1 MKYPLWKPILIL
13 LVLAGCAALM
23 LLKDGNPRTLDLKAG
38 IDLAGGTTLVY
49 DVLVPEGKDAQA
61 VISDTIAIQKER
73 VDPSGVKNLV
83 WRPEIGDRIS
93 ITMAQAGPNVKAAE
107 EAYEAELE
115 KLLANTLD
123 GADLDAAIGI
133 EDAAERETEFA
144 KLAGGDAELVEQ
156 MKQLAVLAAERA
168 SLVAPYNEANGA
180 WRDVLAVVEDNPLA
194 SEEQKQAEQEAF
206 KKLNESAVALRDA
219 RDAYADARADVL
231 ANAIDPAEI
240 DRILALSNEI
250 RRGQD
255 ASPRQE
261 ALESFKA
268 SRPNLAAQIDATA
281 AAWAAFEAVKGPLD
295 DPEDLKR
302 LLRGAGVLE
311 FRISAA
317 PAGGGVPA
325 QPLDVSTYA
334 QRLAEKGPRSG
345 LTEDW
350 RWFKV
355 QSLEKFFEERDR
367 REELIAN
374 PDLAEPLFAQR
385 GLVARAYGGDFYV
398 LLSNTPGTSMTG
410 DDEWSLTSTSRL
422 SDELG
427 RPAVGF
433 SLDSRGASLMGQL
446 TGGNVGRQMAIVL
459 DGELMSAPTLQAQL
473 STGGTITG
481 EFSAAEFQY
490 LLNTLGAGSLEGQLS
505 YDPISQKTTGPSLGQ
520 DNLNKGLRA
529 CLTALIVVGVFMAF
543 YYLFSGLVADFAL
556 VANMVIIL
564 GLMSMIEATFTLPGI
579 AGLVLTIGMAVDAN
593 VLIFERIREEL
604 AAKADLP
611 TAVRLG
617 FDKALSTILDANITT
632 LITCIVLGYTA
643 TAEVKGF
650 AVVLGVG
657 ILATLFTALF
667 STRVIVDLYLV
678 LTKAKSLSMLPTI
691 VPALAKLLSPNVNW
705 IGLRKLFLPVSVVL
719 IIAGLTVAFYRGED
733 LLDIEFRSGTEVTF
747 TLAEGATPDDLGTTL
762 PIAEV
767 RERLEAFGTTPA
779 AAEITGRVQ
788 EQIDQTVAENAERD
802 DDKQLDLPVLPDWS
816 LLETA
821 QVVTVGE
828 EAPNGDATGFS
839 VATLIENSAA
849 VSDAIKVMFRD
860 ELDVTE
866 TIDFRGVDL
875 SVDQAKGIVEP
886 VLGGSLYDSL
896 GRQFTERLP
905 EGNTQAFVG
914 GVSILLEDLTPA
926 VSVED
931 VTERIR
937 RMRRQPA
944 YELLGSRPFQ
954 VFGLER
960 AGSDARGDAAFSTL
974 AVVVKDNET
983 NYAEDR
989 SQFSET
995 LGLAATEWSL
1005 VKDALQRDT
1014 SLASV
1019 SNFSSQVSGTMKQQA
1034 VVAMVLS
1041 LLAVVGYIWLRFG
1054 SLRYGLAA
1062 IAALVHDVS
1071 ITMGILA
1078 ICGYL
1083 SVIPGFDALLL
1094 DDFKINLALVA
1105 ALLTIVGYSLNDTI
1119 VVFDRIRENR
1129 GRLPRA
1135 TPAIINDS
1143 INQTVSR
1150 TVLTS
1155 GTTLIAVL
1163 TLYVLGGPGVHGF
1176 AFAMLVGVLVGTYS
1190 SVAIAAPILLIGDK
1204 SGGAGSDVAVPEKS
1218 PAPSGS
1224 AAAIPSAA
1232 ATTS

>member
-1 MKYPLWKPILIL
+1 MNYPIWKPILIL
-13 LVLAGCAALM
+13 VVLVGCGALL
-23 LLKDGNPRTLDLKAG
+23 LLKDGDPKTIDLKPG

-49 DVLVPEGKDAQA
+49 DVLVPKGKDAES
-61 VISDTIAIQKER
+61 VINDTIAIQKDR
-73 VDPSGVKNLV
+73 VDPTGVKNLI
-83 WRPEIGDRIS
+83 WRPEVGNRIS
-93 ITMAQAGPNVKAAE
+93 ITMAQASPIVKTTQQ
-107 EAYEAELE
+107 AYVDQLE
-115 KLLANTLD
+115 KLLDNTLD
-123 GADLDAAIGI
+123 GAGLDSAVLNPDA
-133 EDAAERETEFA
+133 EDRQREFET
-144 KLAGGDAELVEQ
+144 LADSNAELVEK
-156 MKQLAVLAAERA
+156 MNQLSELAAKRDA
-168 SLVAPYNEANGA
+168 LRAPYESANAA
-180 WRDVLAVVEDNPLA
+180 WRAAQEKAGPMPT
-194 SEEQKQAEQEAF
+194 EGQQAELDTLFIE
-206 KKLNESAVALRDA
+206 LNERTAAFSEA
-219 RDAYADARADVL
+219 RDAYNAGRSDVL
-231 ANAIDPAEI
+231 ANAIDPAEVN
-240 DRILALSNEI
+240 RILALSSETRKN
-250 RRGQD
+250 QD
-255 ASPRQE
+255 LSPRDE
-261 ALESFKA
+261 ALQSFKD
-268 SRPNLAAQIDATA
+268 SRPGLADQIDATA
-281 AAWAAFEAVKGPLD
+281 AAWAAYEKVKGPLD

-311 FRISAA
+311 FRIAA
-317 PAGGGVPA
+317 SPGGGGVPA

-334 QRLAEKGPRSG
+334 QRLDEKGPRAG

-355 QSLEKFFEERDR
+355 QSLEKFFEKSDD
-367 REELIAN
+367 REELISN
-374 PDLAEPLFAQR
+374 PELAAQR
-385 GLVARAYGGDFYV
+385 FMRFSLVARAYGGDFYI

-410 DDEWSLTSTSRL
+410 NDDWTLTSTSRL

-427 RPAVGF
+427 RPSVGF
-433 SLDSRGASLMGQL
+433 SLDTKGAALMGQL

-473 STGGTITG
+473 TSGGTITG
-481 EFSAAEFQY
+481 EFSTAEYQY

-520 DNLNKGLRA
+520 DNLEKGLIA
-529 CLTALIVVGVFMAF
+529 CITALIVVGIFMAL
-543 YYLFSGLVADFAL
+543 YYLFAGLVADFAL

-564 GLMSMIEATFTLPGI
+564 GIMSMIEATFTLPGI

-604 AAKADLP
+604 EAKADLP

-617 FDKALSTILDANITT
+617 FSKALSTILDANITT
-632 LITCIVLGYTA
+632 LITCVVLGYTA

-667 STRVIVDLYLV
+667 STRVIVDMYLI
-678 LTKAKSLSMLPTI
+678 LFKAKTLPMLPTI
-691 VPALAKLLSPNVNW
+691 IPGLRKLLSPNVNW
-705 IGLRKLFLPVSVVL
+705 IGMRKLFLPVSVIL
-719 IIAGLTVAFYRGED
+719 IVAGITMSFYRGED

-747 TLAEGATPDDLGTTL
+747 TLAPGTTL
-762 PIAEV
+762 PIDEV
-767 RERLEAFGTTPA
+767 RDRLVAFGEKPE
-779 AAEITGRVQ
+779 AAEIEARVKD
-788 EQIDQTVAENAERD
+788 QIKRIADQNADRD
-802 DDKQLDLPVLPDWS
+802 ADQKLDLPTEADWS
-816 LLETA
+816 LLGTA
-821 QVVTVGE
+821 QVVTVGN
-828 EAPNGDATGFS
+828 EADNGQATGFS
-839 VATLIENSAA
+839 VATLIENSSA
-849 VSDAIKVMFRD
+849 VSDAIKTIFRD

-866 TIDFRGVDL
+866 TVDFDGLDMTVG
-875 SVDQAKGIVEP
+875 QAKGIVEP
-886 VLGGSLYDSL
+886 VMAGSLYESL
-896 GRQFTERLP
+896 GKQFTERSP
-905 EGNTQAFVG
+905 DVQSFVG
-914 GVSILLEDLTPA
+914 GVSIVLENLSPA

-931 VTERIR
+931 VTERIS

-944 YELLGSRPFQ
+944 YELLGSRPFA
-954 VFGLER
+954 VYGLER
-960 AGSDARGDAAFSTL
+960 AGSDKHGDASYSTL
-974 AVVVKDNET
+974 AVVIKDNET

-989 SQFSET
+989 SQFTEA

-1034 VVAMVLS
+1034 IVAMVLS

-1083 SVIPGFDALLL
+1083 TQVPGFHQALLL

-1129 GRLPRA
+1129 GRLSRA

-1176 AFAMLVGVLVGTYS
+1176 AFAMLIGVLVGTYS
-1190 SVAIAAPILLIGDK
+1190 SIAIAAPILLIGDK
-1204 SGGAGSDVAVPEKS
+1204 SGPASGAEAVPAVTEKRVD
-1218 PAPSGS
+1218 S
-1224 AAAIPSAA
+1224 ALPSAP
-1232 ATTS
+1232 ATPS

>member
-13 LVLAGCAALM
+13 VVLAGCGALL
-23 LLKDGNPRTLDLKAG
+23 LLKDGNPKTIDLKPG

-49 DVLVPEGKDAQA
+49 DVLVPEGKDAES
-61 VISDTIAIQKER
+61 VINQTIAIQKER
-73 VDPSGVKNLV
+73 VDPTGVKNLI
-83 WRPEIGDRIS
+83 WRPEVGNRIS
-93 ITMAQAGPNVKAAE
+93 ITMAQAGPNVKIAE
-107 EAYEAELE
+107 EAYDSELD
-115 KLLANTLD
+115 KLLKNSLS
-123 GADLDAAIGI
+123 GADVDSAVLNPDAEARQ
-133 EDAAERETEFA
+133 EKFEQ
-144 KLAGGDAELVEQ
+144 LAGGNDDLVGKMNRLVE
-156 MKQLAVLAAERA
+156 LAAERDA
-168 SLVAPYNEANGA
+168 LLAPYESANAA
-180 WRDVLAVVEDNPLA
+180 WRDAQNEFGPTPTD
-194 SEEQKQAEQEAF
+194 EQQAQLDTLFIE
-206 KKLNESAVALRDA
+206 LNERAAAFSEA
-219 RDAYADARADVL
+219 RDAYAAARSDVL
-231 ANAIDPAEI
+231 ANAINPAEVN
-240 DRILALSNEI
+240 RILALSNET
-250 RRGQD
+250 RKNQD
-255 ASPRQE
+255 ASESPRAQ
-261 ALESFKA
+261 ALEAFKA
-268 SRPNLAAQIDATA
+268 SRPGLAEQIDATA
-281 AAWAAFEAVKGPLD
+281 AAWAAYELVKGPLD

-311 FRISAA
+311 FRIAA
-317 PAGGGVPA
+317 SPGGGGVSAEPV
-325 QPLDVSTYA
+325 DVSSYA
-334 QRLAEKGPRSG
+334 QRLDEKGPRAG

-355 QSLEKFFEERDR
+355 QSLEKFFEDAVA

-374 PDLAEPLFAQR
+374 PERAAQAFLR
-385 GLVARAYGGDFYV
+385 FSLVARAYGGDFYI
-398 LLSNTPGTSMTG
+398 LLSNTPGTAMTG
-410 DDEWSLTSTSRL
+410 QDDWSLTATSRL

-433 SLDSRGASLMGQL
+433 SLDAKGAALMGQL

-473 STGGTITG
+473 TSGGTITG
-481 EFSAAEFQY
+481 EFSNAEYQY
-490 LLNTLGAGSLEGQLS
+490 LLNTLGAGSIEGQLS

-520 DNLNKGLRA
+520 DNLQKGLNA
-529 CLTALIVVGVFMAF
+529 CITALIVVGIFMAL
-543 YYLFSGLVADFAL
+543 YYLFAGLVADFAL
-556 VANMVIIL
+556 IANMVIIL
-564 GLMSMIEATFTLPGI
+564 GIMSMIEATFTLPGI

-604 AAKADLP
+604 EAEADLP

-617 FDKALSTILDANITT
+617 FSKALSTILDANITT
-632 LITCIVLGYTA
+632 LITCVVLGYTA

-667 STRVIVDLYLV
+667 STRVIVDLYLI
-678 LTKAKSLSMLPTI
+678 LTKAKTLPMLPTI
-691 VPALAKLLSPNVNW
+691 IPGLRKLLSPDVNW
-705 IGLRKLFLPVSVVL
+705 IGMRKLFLPVSVIL
-719 IIAGLTVAFYRGED
+719 ILTGITMTFYRGED
-733 LLDIEFRSGTEVTF
+733 MLDIEFRSGTEVTF
-747 TLAEGATPDDLGTTL
+747 TLAQGTSL
-762 PIAEV
+762 PIDEV
-767 RERLEAFGTTPA
+767 RSRLDAFGDMPEA
-779 AAEITGRVQ
+779 VEIDARV
-788 EQIDQTVAENAERD
+788 EDQIQRITAENADREEAQ
-802 DDKQLDLPVLPDWS
+802 KLDLPTEADWS
-816 LLETA
+816 LLGEA

-828 EAPNGDATGFS
+828 AADNGEATGFS
-839 VATLIENSAA
+839 VATLIENSSA
-849 VSDAIKVMFRD
+849 VSDAIKVLFRD

-866 TIDFRGVDL
+866 TVEFDGIDLTVG
-875 SVDQAKGIVEP
+875 QAKGIVEP
-886 VLGGSLYDSL
+886 VLRGSLYESL
-896 GRQFTERLP
+896 GRQFTERSP
-905 EGNTQAFVG
+905 DVQSFIG
-914 GVSILLEDLTPA
+914 GVSIVMENVSPA

-931 VTERIR
+931 VTERIT

-960 AGSDARGDAAFSTL
+960 AGTDKNGDASYSTL
-974 AVVVKDNET
+974 AVVVRDGET

-989 SQFSET
+989 SQFTET
-995 LGLAATEWSL
+995 LGLAATEWAL
-1005 VKDALQRDT
+1005 AKDALQRDT

-1034 VVAMVLS
+1034 IVAMVLS

-1062 IAALVHDVS
+1062 IVALVHDVS

-1083 SVIPGFDALLL
+1083 TQIPGFHQALLL

-1129 GRLPRA
+1129 GRLSRA
-1135 TPAIINDS
+1135 TPAIINAS

-1190 SVAIAAPILLIGDK
+1190 SIAIAAPILLIGDK
-1204 SGGAGSDVAVPEKS
+1204 SGPAAGGEMAPAVSETQVDRREAGSL
-1218 PAPSGS
+1218 PAGS
-1224 AAAIPSAA
+1224 

>member
-1 MKYPLWKPILIL
+1 MKYPIWKPILIL
-13 LVLAGCAALM
+13 VVLAGCGALL
-23 LLKDGNPRTLDLKAG
+23 LLKDGNPKTIDLKPG

-49 DVLVPEGKDAQA
+49 DVLVPDGKDAES
-61 VISDTIAIQKER
+61 VINDTIAIQKER
-73 VDPSGVKNLV
+73 VDPTGVKNLI
-83 WRPEIGDRIS
+83 WRPEVGNRIS
-93 ITMAQAGPNVKAAE
+93 ITMAQAGPNVKIAE
-107 EAYEAELE
+107 EAYEAEL
-115 KLLANTLD
+115 KNLLANTLS
-123 GADLDAAIGI
+123 GADVDAAILNP
-133 EDAAERETEFA
+133 DAADRQEKFEA
-144 KLAGGDAELVEQ
+144 LASGNEELVGKMNALVE
-156 MKQLAVLAAERA
+156 LAAERDA
-168 SLVAPYNEANGA
+168 LRGPYETANLA
-180 WRDVLAVVEDNPLA
+180 WREAQ
-194 SEEQKQAEQEAF
+194 SEFGSTPTDEQQAELDTLFIE
-206 KKLNESAVALRDA
+206 LNERAAAFSEA
-219 RDAYADARADVL
+219 RDAYAAARSDVL
-231 ANAIDPAEI
+231 ENAINPAEV
-240 DRILALSNEI
+240 DRILALSNET
-250 RRGQD
+250 RSGQD
-255 ASPRQE
+255 VSPRQE
-261 ALESFKA
+261 ALDAFKA
-268 SRPNLAAQIDATA
+268 SRPNLADQIDGTS
-281 AAWAAFEAVKGPLD
+281 AAWAAYELVKGPLD

-311 FRISAA
+311 FRIAA
-317 PAGGGVPA
+317 SPGGGGVPA

-334 QRLAEKGPRSG
+334 QRLDEKGPRAG

-355 QSLEKFFEERDR
+355 QSVEKFFEERES
-367 REELIAN
+367 REALIAN
-374 PDLAEPLFAQR
+374 PDSAAGAFASR
-385 GLVARAYGGDFYV
+385 GLVARAYGGDFFI
-398 LLSNTPGTSMTG
+398 LLSNTPGTAMTG
-410 DDEWSLTSTSRL
+410 QDDWSLTATSRL

-433 SLDSRGASLMGQL
+433 SLDAKGAALMGQL

-473 STGGTITG
+473 TSGGTITG
-481 EFSAAEFQY
+481 EFSNAEYQY
-490 LLNTLGAGSLEGQLS
+490 LLNTLGAGSIEGQLS

-520 DNLNKGLRA
+520 DNLEKGLNA
-529 CLTALIVVGVFMAF
+529 CITALIVVGIFMAL
-543 YYLFSGLVADFAL
+543 YYLFAGLVADFAL
-556 VANMVIIL
+556 IANMVIIL
-564 GLMSMIEATFTLPGI
+564 GIMSMIEATFTLPGI

-604 AAKADLP
+604 EAKADLP
-611 TAVRLG
+611 TAIRLG
-617 FDKALSTILDANITT
+617 FSKALSTILDANITT
-632 LITCIVLGYTA
+632 LITCVVLGYTA

-667 STRVIVDLYLV
+667 STRVIVDLYLI
-678 LTKAKSLSMLPTI
+678 LTKAKTLPMLPTI
-691 VPALAKLLSPNVNW
+691 IPGLRKLLSPNVNW
-705 IGLRKLFLPVSVVL
+705 IGMRKLFLPVSVIL
-719 IIAGLTVAFYRGED
+719 IVAGVTMSFYRGED

-747 TLAEGATPDDLGTTL
+747 TLAPGASL
-762 PIAEV
+762 PIDEVRDRLEGFGNTPEAAEV
-767 RERLEAFGTTPA
+767 DARVEDQIQRITNQNADRE
-779 AAEITGRVQ
+779 
-788 EQIDQTVAENAERD
+788 ENQ
-802 DDKQLDLPVLPDWS
+802 KLDLPTEADWS
-816 LLETA
+816 LLGNS

-828 EAPNGDATGFS
+828 AADNGEATGFS
-839 VATLIENSAA
+839 VATLIENSSA
-849 VSDAIKVMFRD
+849 VSDAIKVLFRD

-866 TIDFRGVDL
+866 TVEFDGIDLTVG
-875 SVDQAKGIVEP
+875 QAKGIVEP
-886 VLGGSLYDSL
+886 VLRGSLYESL
-896 GRQFTERLP
+896 GRQFTERSP
-905 EGNTQAFVG
+905 DVQSFVG
-914 GVSILLEDLTPA
+914 GVSIVMENLSPA

-931 VTERIR
+931 VTERIT
-937 RMRRQPA
+937 RMRRQPS
-944 YELLGSRPFQ
+944 YELLGSRPFA
-954 VFGLER
+954 VYGLER
-960 AGSDARGDAAFSTL
+960 AGVDKNGDASFSTL
-974 AVVVKDNET
+974 AVVVRDGET

-989 SQFSET
+989 SQFTES

-1034 VVAMVLS
+1034 IVAMVLS

-1083 SVIPGFDALLL
+1083 TQVPGFHQALLL

-1129 GRLPRA
+1129 GRLSRA

-1190 SVAIAAPILLIGDK
+1190 SIAIAAPILLVGDK
-1204 SGGAGSDVAVPEKS
+1204 SGPAGGGELAPAVSEKQVDRTETSPVPE
-1218 PAPSGS
+1218 G
-1224 AAAIPSAA
+1224 
-1232 ATTS
+1232 

>member
-1 MKYPLWKPILIL
+1 MNYPIWKPILIL
-13 LVLAGCAALM
+13 VVLVGCGALL
-23 LLKDGNPRTLDLKAG
+23 LLKDGDPKTIDLKPG

-49 DVLVPEGKDAQA
+49 DVLVPKGKDAEQ
-61 VISDTIAIQKER
+61 VINDTIAIQKDR
-73 VDPSGVKNLV
+73 VDPTGVKNLI
-83 WRPEIGDRIS
+83 WRPEIGDRVS
-93 ITMAQAGPNVKAAE
+93 ITMAQASPIVKATQ
-107 EAYEAELE
+107 EAYDDQLE
-115 KLLANTLD
+115 KLLDNTLD
-123 GADLDAAIGI
+123 GADLDSAVLIA
-133 EDAAERETEFA
+133 DAQDRQQEFET
-144 KLAGGDAELVEQ
+144 LADGNAELVEK
-156 MKQLAVLAAERA
+156 MNQLSELAAQRDALRAPYEAANAAWRAAQDKAGPTPTESQQTELDTLFIELNERA
-168 SLVAPYNEANGA
+168 A
-180 WRDVLAVVEDNPLA
+180 
-194 SEEQKQAEQEAF
+194 AF
-206 KKLNESAVALRDA
+206 SDA
-219 RDAYADARADVL
+219 RDAYNAGRSDVL
-231 ANAIDPAEI
+231 ANAIDPAEV
-240 DRILALSNEI
+240 DRILALSNET
-250 RRGQD
+250 RKNQD
-255 ASPRQE
+255 VSPRQE
-261 ALESFKA
+261 ALDNFKA
-268 SRPNLAAQIDATA
+268 SRPGLAEQIEATA
-281 AAWAAFEAVKGPLD
+281 AAWAAYEQVKGPLD

-311 FRISAA
+311 FRIAA
-317 PAGGGVPA
+317 SPGGGGVPA

-334 QRLAEKGPRSG
+334 QRLDEKGPRAG

-355 QSLEKFFEERDR
+355 QSLEKFFDRSEE

-374 PDLAEPLFAQR
+374 PEQAASAFMR
-385 GLVARAYGGDFYV
+385 FSLVARPYGGDFYI

-410 DDEWSLTSTSRL
+410 NDDWTLTSTSRL

-427 RPAVGF
+427 RPSVGF
-433 SLDSRGASLMGQL
+433 SLDAKGAALMGQL

-473 STGGTITG
+473 TSGGTITG
-481 EFSAAEFQY
+481 EFSTAEYQY

-520 DNLNKGLRA
+520 DNLEKGLNA
-529 CLTALIVVGVFMAF
+529 CITALIVVGIFMAL
-543 YYLFSGLVADFAL
+543 YYLFAGLVADFAL
-556 VANMVIIL
+556 IANMVIIL
-564 GLMSMIEATFTLPGI
+564 GIMSMIEATFTLPGI

-593 VLIFERIREEL
+593 VLIFERIREEIE
-604 AAKADLP
+604 AKADLP
-611 TAVRLG
+611 TAIRLG
-617 FDKALSTILDANITT
+617 FGKALSTILDANITT
-632 LITCIVLGYTA
+632 LITCVVLGYTA

-667 STRVIVDLYLV
+667 STRVIVDLYLI
-678 LTKAKSLSMLPTI
+678 LTKAKTLPMLPTI
-691 VPALAKLLSPNVNW
+691 IPGLRKLLSPNVNW
-705 IGLRKLFLPVSVVL
+705 IGMRKLFLPVSVIL
-719 IIAGLTVAFYRGED
+719 IIAGITMSFYRGED

-747 TLAEGATPDDLGTTL
+747 TLAAGDPEAGIPATTL
-762 PIAEV
+762 SIDEVRTRLAAFGDQPEAAEV
-767 RERLEAFGTTPA
+767 DARVEAQIERITEQNADREA
-779 AAEITGRVQ
+779 
-788 EQIDQTVAENAERD
+788 DQ
-802 DDKQLDLPVLPDWS
+802 KLDLPTEADWS
-816 LLETA
+816 LLGSA

-828 EAPNGDATGFS
+828 EADNGEATGFS
-839 VATLIENSAA
+839 VATLIENSSA
-849 VSDAIKVMFRD
+849 VSDAVKTIFRD

-866 TIDFRGVDL
+866 TVDFDGMELTVG
-875 SVDQAKGIVEP
+875 QAKGIVEP
-886 VLGGSLYDSL
+886 VVAGSLYESL
-896 GRQFTERLP
+896 GQQFTERSP
-905 EGNTQAFVG
+905 DVQSFVG
-914 GVSILLEDLTPA
+914 GVSIVLENLSPA

-931 VTERIR
+931 VTQRIS

-944 YELLGSRPFQ
+944 YELLGSRPFA
-954 VFGLER
+954 VYGLER
-960 AGSDARGDAAFSTL
+960 AGSDKHGDASYSTL
-974 AVVVKDNET
+974 AVVIKDNET

-989 SQFSET
+989 SQFTEA

-1034 VVAMVLS
+1034 IVAMVLS

-1083 SVIPGFDALLL
+1083 TQVPGFHQALLL

-1129 GRLPRA
+1129 GRLSRA

-1163 TLYVLGGPGVHGF
+1163 TLYILGGPGVHGF
-1176 AFAMLVGVLVGTYS
+1176 AFAMLIGVLVGTYS
-1190 SVAIAAPILLIGDK
+1190 SIAIAAPILLIGDK
-1204 SGGAGSDVAVPEKS
+1204 SGPTSAPGNETEPGPAVTEKR
-1218 PAPSGS
+1218 ADS
-1224 AAAIPSAA
+1224 ALPSAP
-1232 ATTS
+1232 ATT

>member
-13 LVLAGCAALM
+13 VVLAGCGALL
-23 LLKDGNPRTLDLKAG
+23 LLKDGNPKTIDLKPG

-49 DVLVPEGKDAQA
+49 DVLVPEGKDPES
-61 VISDTIAIQKER
+61 VINQTIAIQKER
-73 VDPSGVKNLV
+73 VDPTGVKNLI
-83 WRPEIGDRIS
+83 WRPEVGNRIS
-93 ITMAQAGPNVKAAE
+93 ITMAQAGPNVKIAE
-107 EAYEAELE
+107 QAYDAELA
-115 KLLANTLD
+115 KLLKNSLS
-123 GADLDAAIGI
+123 GADVDAAVLDPNATSRQ
-133 EDAAERETEFA
+133 EAFE
-144 KLAGGDAELVEQ
+144 KLAGGNEELVAKMNQLVELTAERDALLAPYEAANAAWRAAQNEFGPTPTDEQQAELDALFIE
-156 MKQLAVLAAERA
+156 LNERA
-168 SLVAPYNEANGA
+168 A
-180 WRDVLAVVEDNPLA
+180 
-194 SEEQKQAEQEAF
+194 AF
-206 KKLNESAVALRDA
+206 SNA
-219 RDAYADARADVL
+219 RDAYTAARSDVL
-231 ANAIDPAEI
+231 ANAIDPAEVN
-240 DRILALSNEI
+240 RILTLSNEI
-250 RRGQD
+250 RKGQD
-255 ASPRQE
+255 ASPRTE
-261 ALESFKA
+261 ALEAFKA
-268 SRPNLAAQIDATA
+268 TRPGLAEQIDATA
-281 AAWAAFEAVKGPLD
+281 AAWAAYEQVKGPLD

-311 FRISAA
+311 FRIAA
-317 PAGGGVPA
+317 SPGGGGVPA

-334 QRLAEKGPRSG
+334 QRLEEKGPRAG

-355 QSLEKFFEERDR
+355 QSLEKFFENAEER
-367 REELIAN
+367 EALIAA
-374 PDLAEPLFAQR
+374 PERAAQAFLR
-385 GLVARAYGGDFYV
+385 FGLVARPYGGDFYI
-398 LLSNTPGTSMTG
+398 LLSNTPGTAMTG
-410 DDEWSLTSTSRL
+410 QDDWTLTSTSRL

-427 RPAVGF
+427 RPSVGF
-433 SLDSRGASLMGQL
+433 SLDAKGAALMGQL

-473 STGGTITG
+473 TSGGTITG
-481 EFSAAEFQY
+481 EFSNAEYQY
-490 LLNTLGAGSLEGQLS
+490 LLNTLGAGSIEGQLS

-520 DNLNKGLRA
+520 DNLQKGLNA
-529 CLTALIVVGVFMAF
+529 CITALIVVGIFMAL
-543 YYLFSGLVADFAL
+543 YYLFAGLVADFAL
-556 VANMVIIL
+556 IANMVIIL
-564 GLMSMIEATFTLPGI
+564 GIMSMIEATFTLPGI

-604 AAKADLP
+604 EAKADLP

-617 FDKALSTILDANITT
+617 FSKALSTILDANITT
-632 LITCIVLGYTA
+632 LITCVVLGYTA

-667 STRVIVDLYLV
+667 STRVIIDLYLII
-678 LTKAKSLSMLPTI
+678 TKAKTLAMLPTI
-691 VPALAKLLSPNVNW
+691 VPALRKLLSPDVNW
-705 IGLRKLFLPVSVVL
+705 IGTAKFFIPLSL
-719 IIAGLTVAFYRGED
+719 ILLIAGFSMTIYRGND
-733 LLDIEFRSGTEVTF
+733 ILDIEFRSGTEVTF
-747 TLAEGATPDDLGTTL
+747 TLAPGTSL
-762 PIAEV
+762 PIDEV
-767 RERLEAFGTTPA
+767 RSRLEAFAEMPE
-779 AAEITGRVQ
+779 AAEVDARV
-788 EQIDQTVAENAERD
+788 EDQIERIAAENADREEAQ
-802 DDKQLDLPVLPDWS
+802 KLDLPTEADWS
-816 LLETA
+816 LLGTA

-828 EAPNGDATGFS
+828 TAGNGEATGFS

-849 VSDAIKVMFRD
+849 VSDALKVIFRD

-866 TIDFRGVDL
+866 TVEFDGIDL
-875 SVDQAKGIVEP
+875 TVDQAKGIVEP
-886 VLGGSLYDSL
+886 VLRGSLYESL
-896 GRQFTERLP
+896 GRQFTERSP
-905 EGNTQAFVG
+905 DVQSFIG
-914 GVSILLEDLTPA
+914 GVSIVMENLSPA

-931 VTERIR
+931 VTERIT

-960 AGSDARGDAAFSTL
+960 AGTDKNGNASYSTL

-989 SQFSET
+989 SQFTET
-995 LGLAATEWSL
+995 LGLAATEWAL
-1005 VKDALQRDT
+1005 AKDALQRDT

-1034 VVAMVLS
+1034 IVAMVLS

-1083 SVIPGFDALLL
+1083 VQVPGMHQALLL

-1119 VVFDRIRENR
+1119 IVFDRIRENR
-1129 GRLPRA
+1129 GRLKRA
-1135 TPAIINDS
+1135 TPQIINDS

-1150 TVLTS
+1150 TVITS

-1163 TLYVLGGPGVHGF
+1163 TLYILGGPGVHGF
-1176 AFAMLVGVLVGTYS
+1176 AFAMLVGILVGTYS
-1190 SVAIAAPILLIGDK
+1190 SIAIAAPILLIGDK
-1204 SGGAGSDVAVPEKS
+1204 SGKTGGTAVGPAVTEKRSDLHAGGAL
-1218 PAPSGS
+1218 
-1224 AAAIPSAA
+1224 PSAA
-1232 ATTS
+1232 ATTT